1 MLRAG
6 PAWGEGGGMAYS
18 TINIRG
24 DGGNQQAAREEA
36 DSVVVVLVRWCHRG
50 TEGSGTGDV
59 FSEFAKGESEKMML
73 LKGQRQFRCLREIRG
88 DTKNELWIVSRWPLK
103 SVGVYLCMIKLQI
116 IKGKDTGIHIH
127 MP

>member
-1 MLRAG
+1 
-6 PAWGEGGGMAYS
+6 MAYS

-73 LKGQRQFRCLREIRG
+73 LKGQRQFRGLREIRG